1 LEGWREDLQ
10 TLNMFV
16 TELSMLLESRQ
27 CIVHL
32 VSVKTILK
40 YKEAAEAAEAAFF

>member
-10 TLNMFV
+10 ARTVFV
-16 TELSMLLESRQ
+16 TELSVTLASRQ
-27 CIVHL
+27 RIVDL

-40 YKEAAEAAEAAFF
+40 YKEAAAFF